1 VDIVPILAIWGSRCS
16 FGASHAGDPD
26 NYAPQDL
33 AKYHAEYLSFF
44 TDSILSEM
52 IHFHTV
58 YFQTEILMNK
68 NNLSGNTETRKDITD
83 ILLRLFYLRRRLL
96 RGKLPEQILN
106 VKTSI
111 QEHNLREKI
120 GQINDRDVFFSIG
133 FVFSRQSEPITMGD
147 LSRILGVPFSTST
160 RTADWLVNNGYV
172 QRLADPG
179 DRRVVRVEL
188 TEIGK
193 ELYRAMDDLLLESA
207 EQFLHNFSLEER
219 KELGRLLGKLVD
231 NLEQD
236 PM

>member
-1 VDIVPILAIWGSRCS
+1 
-16 FGASHAGDPD
+16 
-26 NYAPQDL
+26 
-33 AKYHAEYLSFF
+33 
-44 TDSILSEM
+44 M
-52 IHFHTV
+52 I
-58 YFQTEILMNK
+58 YFQTEILMNE
-68 NNLSGNTETRKDITD
+68 NNLSGNTETRKDTID

-106 VKTSI
+106 LKSSI

-172 QRLADPG
+172 QRLADPE

-188 TEIGK
+188 TEVGK
-193 ELYRAMDDLLLESA
+193 ELYRAMDDLLLEGA

-219 KELGRLLGKLVD
+219 KELGRLLGKLVE